1 MILQALYD
9 CYERMAGDGRFE
21 IARPGYSSQNVS
33 FAIVLDEEGSC
44 KAVLDLREGKRGRQL
59 VVPLQKGRSG
69 KNPPPYFLCENS
81 KYFCGAVYDKRSD
94 ALEACEKNLAA
105 AAELHEI
112 VLQSVDDA
120 GARAVLRFFAR
131 RLKGEPL
138 DIDRTHDFYS
148 GGFAA
153 LRLDGDAAYL
163 HERPQVRA
171 AWERWQAQ
179 ASAEEGGARGQCL
192 LTGEEDVPIA
202 RTHTLTKGVLG
213 GKATGGSLVGFN
225 FPAVESYGK
234 SQSYNAP
241 VSEAAM
247 FRYTTA
253 LNALLARQ
261 ENRLILG
268 DMTCVFWTEKEVCG
282 NVVECFRDSFAGE
295 IAQPEVE
302 LALGGYESTEQIARI
317 LLRAICGNA
326 LSDEQLKVEEGTT
339 VYILG
344 LAPNAARLVVRFWYK
359 DTFGHFTAHLAEHFA
374 DMEIVRSEK
383 AKPFVTLREILSSM
397 AVAGKS
403 DNVPKSM
410 ERSVLESVVTGRE
423 YPQGLLANLL
433 IRIRAEAGEDFA
445 VNRTRAGLIKAILKR
460 KYRKQKSSIEG
471 EITVALN
478 ETTTNVP
485 YVLGRLFAVLERLQE
500 SAGSKNLREKYFAAA
515 STTPQVVF
523 TSVLK
528 LAQSHL
534 SKVSKEKPKL
544 AGYYDKLCCGILD
557 KLEATGFPATLEM
570 EEQGLFILGY
580 YHQRQYFYTPK
591 AERDSTQPEADAE
604 EKDA

>member
-1 MILQALYD
+1 MILQALYA
-9 CYERMAGDGRFE
+9 CYERMANDGRFE

-33 FAIVLDEEGSC
+33 FAIVIDEEGGY
-44 KAVLDLREGKRGRQL
+44 KTILDLREGKRGRQL
-59 VVPLQKGRSG
+59 VVPLQRGRSG

-81 KYFCGAVYDKRSD
+81 KYLCGAVYDKRSD

-105 AAELHEI
+105 AAALHET
-112 VLQSVDDA
+112 VLQAVDDA

-131 RLKGEPL
+131 RLAGEAL
-138 DIDRTHDFYS
+138 DIERTHDFYS

-153 LRLDGDAAYL
+153 LWLDGDATYL
-163 HERPQVRA
+163 HERPRVRA
-171 AWERWQAQ
+171 AWERCEAQ

-192 LTGEEDVPIA
+192 LTGEKNVPIA
-202 RTHTLTKGVLG
+202 RTHTMTKGVLG

-253 LNALLARQ
+253 LNALLASP

-282 NVVECFRDSFAGE
+282 KVVENFKNFFLGE
-295 IAQPEVE
+295 IAEVSF
-302 LALGGYESTEQIARI
+302 GDYSSTKRVAKA
-317 LLRAICGNA
+317 LLRAIYGQL
-326 LSDEQLKVEEGTT
+326 LSDEQLKIKEGTT

-344 LAPNAARLVVRFWYK
+344 LAPNAARLSVRFWYK
-359 DTFGHFTAHLAEHFA
+359 DTFGHFTTHLAEHFA

-383 AKPFVTLREILSSM
+383 AKPFVTVREILSSM

-410 ERSVLESVVTGRE
+410 ERSVLEAIVKGRE

-460 KYRKQKSSIEG
+460 KYRQQKSDKE
-471 EITVALN
+471 EAITVALN

-485 YVLGRLFAVLERLQE
+485 YVLGRLFAVLENLQE
-500 SAGSKNLREKYFAAA
+500 SAGSKTLREKYFAAA

-523 TSVLK
+523 TSILK

-544 AGYYDKLCCGILD
+544 AGYYDKLCGGILD

-570 EEQGLFILGY
+570 EQQGLFILGY

-591 AERDSTQPEADAE
+591 AERASTQPEADK
-604 EKDA
+604 KDA

>member
-1 MILQALYD
+1 MILQALYE
-9 CYERMAGDGRFE
+9 CYERMAEDARFE
-21 IARPGYSSQNVS
+21 IAQPGYSSQNVS
-33 FAIVLDEEGSC
+33 FVIVVDEAGNC
-44 KAVLDLREGKRGRQL
+44 KVVLDLREGKRGRQL
-59 VVPLQKGRSG
+59 VVPLQKSRSS
-69 KNPPPYFLCENS
+69 NVFPYFLCENS
-81 KYFCGAVYDKRSD
+81 KYIFGNEYDKRND
-94 ALEACEKNLAA
+94 TLKVCEKYLTSAIS
-105 AAELHEI
+105 LHEA

-120 GARAVLRFFAR
+120 GARAMLRFFAR
-131 RLKGEPL
+131 RAAGEAL
-138 DIDRTHDFYS
+138 ELERTHDFYS

-153 LRLDGDAAYL
+153 FRFEGDAAYL
-163 HERPQVRA
+163 HERPQIRA
-171 AWERWQAQ
+171 AWERWLAAQ
-179 ASAEEGGARGQCL
+179 TAAGNDVVRGQCL
-192 LTGEEDVPIA
+192 LTGEEDAPIA

-241 VSEAAM
+241 VSETAM

-253 LNALLARQ
+253 LNALLART

-282 NVVECFRDSFAGE
+282 NTVESFKNYFAGE
-295 IAQPEVE
+295 DVKPEVQT
-302 LALGGYESTEQIARI
+302 AFGSFADTKQISRI
-317 LLRAICGNA
+317 LLRAICGHE
-326 LSDEQLKVEEGTT
+326 LSDAQMKIEEGTMA
-339 VYILG
+339 YILG

-383 AKPFVTLREILSSM
+383 AKPFVALRDILNSM
-397 AVAGKS
+397 AVASKS

-410 ERSVLESVVTGRE
+410 ERAVLEAVTQGRE

-445 VNRTRAGLIKAILKR
+445 VNRTRAGLIKAFLKR
-460 KYRKQKSSIEG
+460 RYRKQQNDKEE

-478 ETTTNVP
+478 ETTTSVP
-485 YVLGRLFAVLERLQE
+485 YVLGRLFAVLEKLQE

-523 TSVLK
+523 TSILK

-534 SKVSKEKPKL
+534 SKVAKEKPKL
-544 AGYYDKLCCGILD
+544 AVYYDKLCGGILD

-591 AERDSTQPEADAE
+591 AEKTLEQDANTE
-604 EKDA
+604 DKAE